1 MDDEGIERPENGRI
15 KRGDMLQRLSA
26 SLNDAGG
33 TVIGI
38 DRIIERSGYS
48 RPDILFTFGS
58 IDDLLVTIAERK
70 AAFLSAPLRD
80 CRRIVNLQSAR
91 SVLIDF
97 GKLAWNEYSTS
108 MIALVRLMIAE
119 GARSPD
125 LRRRV
130 YDAGPSS
137 VSFELSQFF
146 TKADVAGVLKV
157 PETHLA
163 AEQLLG
169 MLREPLY
176 EALVLHP
183 AGSSASDEAG
193 AVAASVDLVLHGC
206 KRGRTR

>member
-15 KRGDMLQRLSA
+15 QRGDMLQRLSA

-33 TVIGI
+33 I

-48 RPDILFTFGS
+48 RPHILSAFGS
-58 IDDLLVTIAERK
+58 IDDLVVTIAERK
-70 AAFLSAPLRD
+70 ATFLSTPLRD
-80 CRRIVNLQSAR
+80 CRTIVDLQSAR
-91 SVLIDF
+91 GVLIEF

-108 MIALVRLMIAE
+108 IIALVRLMIAE
-119 GARSPD
+119 DARSSD
-125 LRRRV
+125 LKRRV
-130 YDAGPSS
+130 YDAGPSA
-137 VSFELSQFF
+137 VAFELSQFF
-146 TKADVAGVLKV
+146 IKANGTGVLKV

-183 AGSSASDEAG
+183 VGSSASDEAG
-193 AVAASVDLVLHGC
+193 AVAASVDLVLDGC
-206 KRGRTR
+206 KRGRTP